1 MSQGCC
7 WFLTLDRQGRA
18 GKGLVLSGKDAHFFG
33 KVLIFRR
40 HQDAPIMTRTKKRYP
55 AFAQGFLGDRRCGPS
70 FLCVIL
76 FTALPTSPQVR
87 CDPGAG
93 VLGSEDCALPLT
105 SNFSPSA
112 LDTPL

>member
-40 HQDAPIMTRTKKRYP
+40 HQDAPIMTRTKNAIQHLLKVSWATGVVVR
-55 AFAQGFLGDRRCGPS
+55 AFCVLSYLQPFRRVHRSDVIPVPGFWEVRIAPFPLLQIS
-70 FLCVIL
+70 
-76 FTALPTSPQVR
+76 APQ
-87 CDPGAG
+87 P
-93 VLGSEDCALPLT
+93 
-105 SNFSPSA
+105 
-112 LDTPL
+112 